1 MAYNIQRINPLDLQP
16 RKAIG
21 VKIPFSAKAVF
32 ESTYTTKEAIK
43 NNLINLLLTD
53 RDERVFNPNFGS
65 RLRRTLF
72 NNITNQTIDNL
83 KQEIQD
89 LLELYF
95 PTLNIDE
102 LLIESTPDTNQ
113 ILMFLKYN
121 LTNTNIEDEIVIN
134 VEA

>member
-32 ESTYTTKEAIK
+32 ESTYTTKDAIK

-72 NNITNQTIDNL
+72 SNITNQTIDNL

-89 LLELYF
+89 LLEVYF

-102 LLIESTPDTNQ
+102 LQIESTPDTNQ